1 MKYKGMGYLR
11 RKLASRKERCETRYD
26 YYEMKNQ
33 MVDISS
39 VIPPEFRWLKEC
51 LGWCSKAVD
60 SIADRISF
68 VEFSN
73 DNFNMQKIYDMNNP
87 DVLFDSAIISSL
99 ITSCSFIYI
108 SQKVGEM
115 PRLQVIDGRHATGII
130 DPFYSKK
137 ELPPQF
143 FFDNS
148 FVKGVAYVNLTTLP

>member
-1 MKYKGMGYLR
+1 MGYLR

-73 DNFNMQKIYDMNNP
+73 DNFNMQ
-87 DVLFDSAIISSL
+87 
-99 ITSCSFIYI
+99 
-108 SQKVGEM
+108 
-115 PRLQVIDGRHATGII
+115 
-130 DPFYSKK
+130 
-137 ELPPQF
+137 
-143 FFDNS
+143 
-148 FVKGVAYVNLTTLP
+148 